1 MSGVAAH
8 SDAIVF
14 IATSSCWLV
23 CSNFAFVERNP
34 DSSAES
40 SWYRCRC
47 CSPEGFEAAWER
59 DPPRSLRGVARC
71 GMPIGGRGR
80 EREQEGF
87 GGGAGWDA
95 LSPSVP
101 EEARQGS
108 SCKVGERFRDLLDV
122 KSSREKC

>member
-71 GMPIGGRGR
+71 GMRIWRKG
-80 EREQEGF
+80 EREQEG
-87 GGGAGWDA
+87 
-95 LSPSVP
+95 SVEVRVGMRSRRRCP
-101 EEARQGS
+101 RKRDKEGQLQGRR
-108 SCKVGERFRDLLDV
+108 GYGT
-122 KSSREKC
+122 